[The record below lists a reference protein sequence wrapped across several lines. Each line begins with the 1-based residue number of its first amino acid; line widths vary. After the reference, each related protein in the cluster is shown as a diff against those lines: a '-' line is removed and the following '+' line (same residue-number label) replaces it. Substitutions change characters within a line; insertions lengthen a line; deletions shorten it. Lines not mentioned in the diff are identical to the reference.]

1 MAKSIAS
8 CLCPVVNPR
17 FANVT
22 NLETPAKSQ
31 ARYWDALRQHWLVV
45 LLVVVAGVTTA
56 AVYSFT
62 SKPRYEASADLLV
75 TPIAGND
82 DTFTGI
88 NILREGAESR
98 SVLTAA
104 RLVQTLSI
112 AQDVQKRLH
121 VHDDPQS
128 LLGQIDVRPQS
139 QSNILTIVAQAT
151 DATRAAA
158 LANAFAE
165 SLVAQ
170 RTDLFRQQLASVV
183 GRLEA
188 RLKAIPDTTSP
199 EALAISQ
206 RLGAVR
212 ALVGASDPTIAVAVP
227 ANVPQSAVWPR
238 PAMSIAV
245 ALFASLILASGV
257 ALALEIFHPRIRNED
272 TLLLE
277 HRLPILARVPRMT
290 SRTVHDY
297 LTQQA
302 LPTVVLES
310 YRTLLV
316 NLAAAG
322 SGGSYP
328 QTILVTSAVT
338 GDGKTM
344 TAVNLATT
352 LAKTNMRVILVDG
365 DLRRPMVGS
374 VLGVPR
380 IRGTFGN
387 VLLGTSSVEDALVP
401 ARSYGDQLRV
411 LASTPESGLL
421 IDLLRS
427 DRVDRA
433 LAALR
438 LEADV
443 VVIDS
448 SPLNEVADALILAD
462 AVDAV
467 VVAVRLGHT
476 GRDQLLELRH
486 TLARRGIAPVGF
498 VVTTRRR
505 AGRGYYAE
513 ASESA
518 AGRVTAQAQLPT
530 VQS

>member
-1 MAKSIAS
+1 M
-8 CLCPVVNPR
+8 
-17 FANVT
+17 T
-22 NLETPAKSQ
+22 NLETNSKPQ
-31 ARYWDALRQHWLVV
+31 TRYWDALRQHWLVV
-45 LLVVVAGVTTA
+45 VLVVAAGVTAA

-62 SKPRYEASADLLV
+62 TAPRYEASADLLV
-75 TPIAGND
+75 TPMDGND
-82 DTFTGI
+82 ETFTGI
-88 NILREGAESR
+88 NILREGTESR

-104 RLVQTLSI
+104 RLVQTPSI
-112 AQDVQKRLH
+112 ALAVKKRLQLP
-121 VHDDPQS
+121 DDPRS
-128 LLGQIDVRPQS
+128 LLAQIDVRPQA
-139 QSNILTIVAQAT
+139 QSNILTIVANAA
-151 DATRAAA
+151 DASRAAA
-158 LANAFAE
+158 LANAFAA

-170 RTDLFRQQLASVV
+170 RTDLFRKQLSDVI

-188 RLKAIPDTTSP
+188 RLKAIPDKTSP

-206 RLGAVR
+206 RLGSLR
-212 ALVGASDPTIAVAVP
+212 ALSGGGDPTLAVAVP
-227 ANVPQSAVWPR
+227 AEVPLSPVWPR

-245 ALFASLILASGV
+245 AFIACLLLASGL
-257 ALALEIFHPRIRNED
+257 ALALEVFHPRIRNED

-277 HRLPILARVPRMT
+277 HRLPILARVPRMNNKT
-290 SRTVHDY
+290 LHDY
-297 LTQQA
+297 LTMQA
-302 LPTVVLES
+302 LPPVVLES

-316 NLAAAG
+316 NLGAAG
-322 SGGSYP
+322 SGTSYP

-352 LAKTNMRVILVDG
+352 LAKANMRVILVDG

-374 VLGVPR
+374 VMGVPR
-380 IRGTFGN
+380 LRGTFAN
-387 VLLGTSSVEDALVP
+387 VLLGTSHVEDALVP
-401 ARSYGDQLRV
+401 ARGYGDRLRV
-411 LASTPESGLL
+411 LVSTPESGLL

-427 DRVDRA
+427 DRVDSA

-443 VVIDS
+443 IVIDS
-448 SPLNEVADALILAD
+448 SPLTEVADALILAD

-476 GRDQLLELRH
+476 GREQLLELRQ

-505 AGRGYYAE
+505 AGRGYYGATVEAE
-513 ASESA
+513 TTTE
-518 AGRVTAQAQLPT
+518 RVPAHARLPT
-530 VQS
+530 VER